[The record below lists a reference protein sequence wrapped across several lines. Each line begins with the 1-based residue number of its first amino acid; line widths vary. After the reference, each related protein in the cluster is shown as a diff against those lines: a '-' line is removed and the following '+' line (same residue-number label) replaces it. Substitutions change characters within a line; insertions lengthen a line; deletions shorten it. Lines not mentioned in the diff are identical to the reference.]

1 MPGNGAEGAT
11 TGGGQFTLADLP
23 GGSWMLEARAV
34 GFQPQRVVV
43 DILDSAEVEA
53 SVSLAAM
60 APVVDTVKVRADRW
74 SQQQAAF
81 EQRRKMGF
89 GYFLDENAIE
99 RRNARYTSDLLRS
112 TPGVSIAPGMNGR
125 DQILMRGTGGSGQCI
140 PTLFIDGMKTPVA
153 NGVIDDVVRP
163 VDVRAVEV
171 YTGTG
176 SVPLEFQGNSG
187 CGSIVI
193 WTGARRR

>member
-1 MPGNGAEGAT
+1 
-11 TGGGQFTLADLP
+11 
-23 GGSWMLEARAV
+23 MLEARAV

-43 DILDSAEVEA
+43 DILDSAEVQTA
-53 SVSLAAM
+53 VSLPVV

-125 DQILMRGTGGSGQCI
+125 DQVLMRGTGGSGQCV
-140 PTLFIDGMKTPVA
+140 PTLFVDGMKTPVT

-187 CGSIVI
+187 CGSVVI